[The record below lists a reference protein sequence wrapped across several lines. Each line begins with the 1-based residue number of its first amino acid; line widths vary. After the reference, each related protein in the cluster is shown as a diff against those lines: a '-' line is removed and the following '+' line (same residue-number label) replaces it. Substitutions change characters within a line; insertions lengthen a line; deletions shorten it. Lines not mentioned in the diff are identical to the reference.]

1 MRKLNCTVNFIE
13 SILCLFICFFFKIS
27 YLNYVIRIL
36 FSVKFIWR
44 INEPQKSWHVS
55 LYLLFETDYEDD
67 FDIRPA
73 TKKTVEGKELFVGN
87 YIISAGCYHQFCML
101 YKKTTSFSYEGI
113 YKRSLPYLL
122 KVTSHCKLKK
132 KRFLALDC

>member
-1 MRKLNCTVNFIE
+1 MRKLSCTVNFIE

-44 INEPQKSWHVS
+44 INEPQKLWHVS

-87 YIISAGCYHQFCML
+87 YIISAGCYHQFIQ
-101 YKKTTSFSYEGI
+101 KDSKF
-113 YKRSLPYLL
+113 LL
-122 KVTSHCKLKK
+122 WRNL
-132 KRFLALDC
+132 

>member
-13 SILCLFICFFFKIS
+13 GILCLFIFFFFKIS

-44 INEPQKSWHVS
+44 INEPQNLWHVS

-87 YIISAGCYHQFCML
+87 YIISAGCYHQFI
-101 YKKTTSFSYEGI
+101 KKDSKFLLWRNLWE
-113 YKRSLPYLL
+113 KPSLPTESNESLQIQ
-122 KVTSHCKLKK
+122 KK
-132 KRFLALDC
+132 KRFLTLDW

>member
-1 MRKLNCTVNFIE
+1 MFVYL
-13 SILCLFICFFFKIS
+13 FFFKIS
-27 YLNYVIRIL
+27 YLNYVIRVL

-73 TKKTVEGKELFVGN
+73 TKKTVEGKELLQETILLVLAVN
-87 YIISAGCYHQFCML
+87 
-101 YKKTTSFSYEGI
+101 TSFLCYT
-113 YKRSLPYLL
+113 KRLQVSPMKEFIREAFPTYW
-122 KVTSHCKLKK
+122 K
-132 KRFLALDC
+132 

>member
-1 MRKLNCTVNFIE
+1 MFVYL
-13 SILCLFICFFFKIS
+13 FFFKIS

-44 INEPQKSWHVS
+44 INEPQKLWHVS

-87 YIISAGCYHQFCML
+87 YIISAGCYHQFIQ
-101 YKKTTSFSYEGI
+101 KDSKF
-113 YKRSLPYLL
+113 LL
-122 KVTSHCKLKK
+122 WRNL
-132 KRFLALDC
+132 